1 MHKKNALDLYKISFW
16 VLFIIIIFSTFN
28 SVNKKSR
35 NYERLNHI
43 EELYGVIF
51 KNYQKSIPEDTL
63 IKFLRNGLL
72 DNLDPFTQYI
82 SKEELL
88 RINEDFAGDFYG
100 IGIQFTIIRDT
111 VMVIKVIDN
120 GPSYKSKI
128 LPGDRIISV
137 DSENFT
143 GKEIDNSFVINKLR
157 GKRGQ
162 KVELT
167 ILRKN
172 KQLNKTLYR
181 DEIPLRS
188 IEVSYLIEKNIGY
201 LKLEKFS
208 STTYRE
214 FKEAIYSLKEKG
226 ATKLI
231 LDLRGN
237 PGGYLNQAVDVTNE
251 FLDGNLEIVSTEG
264 NSRKKQTYY
273 SNNRGNFKLGDL
285 VVLINENS
293 ASASEILAGA
303 IQDHDRGSIIGK
315 KSFGKGLVQEQIP
328 LKDGGSI
335 RVTVSKYYT
344 PSGRSIQKPYNF
356 LDTIDNRK
364 EFKTKGGRVVF
375 SDGGITPDFI
385 IFNDTMSTVESNF
398 WNENYKTLYE
408 KAFDFADSNR
418 TELTL
423 DYRSI
428 LKKNREN
435 FVLEISD
442 LHSNTISPNS
452 LRLLPINNVIA
463 QFENMILNNI
473 LSTEKLRYHYNKDDN
488 YLQKA
493 LEVINEN
500 RI

>member
-1 MHKKNALDLYKISFW
+1 MHKKNSLDFYKISFW
-16 VLFIIIIFSTFN
+16 VLFVIIIFSTFP
-28 SVNKKSR
+28 SVNKKSKS
-35 NYERLNHI
+35 YEKLNHI

-100 IGIQFTIIRDT
+100 IGVQFTIIRDT

-120 GPSYKSKI
+120 GPSYKSNI

-137 DSENFT
+137 NSKNFT
-143 GKEIDNSFVINKLR
+143 GKEIDNNLVMNTLR
-157 GKRGQ
+157 GKKGE
-162 KVELT
+162 KVD
-167 ILRKN
+167 IKVLRKN
-172 KQLNKTLYR
+172 KELKKIIYR
-181 DEIPLRS
+181 DAIPLKS
-188 IEVSYLIEKNIGY
+188 IETFYLMNNNVGY

-208 STTYRE
+208 ATTYYE
-214 FKEAIYSLKEKG
+214 FQEALTNLMRQG
-226 ATKLI
+226 AEKLI
-231 LDLRGN
+231 LDLRSN
-237 PGGYLNQAVDVTNE
+237 PGGYLQQAVDVTNE
-251 FLDGNLEIVSTEG
+251 FLEGNMQIVSTKG
-264 NSRKKQTYY
+264 DFRKKQTYY
-273 SNNRGNFKLGDL
+273 SNNKGIFKKGNI

-303 IQDHDRGSIIGK
+303 IQDHDRGSIVGK

-328 LKDGGSI
+328 LKNGGSI

-385 IFNDTMSTVESNF
+385 IFNDTMSAFESDY
-398 WNENYKTLYE
+398 WNKNYKNLYE
-408 KAFDFADSNR
+408 KAFDFADNNR
-418 TELTL
+418 AELTL
-423 DYRSI
+423 DYKSFF
-428 LKKNREN
+428 KKNREN
-435 FVLEISD
+435 LFSEMVNLSKG
-442 LHSNTISPNS
+442 ST
-452 LRLLPINNVIA
+452 VIYKYKYNLIT

-473 LSTEKLRYHYNKDDN
+473 LSIENLSYHYNKDDN

-493 LEVINEN
+493 LEIIDE
-500 RI
+500 I